1 MSVALI
7 APDSSTNFSLT
18 RRKIWDNISS
28 KWMIV
33 CLTFF
38 LLLPLAIGL
47 GLVFKS
53 SDLWHSQPLYKLI
66 SSSDWS
72 PGEGQFG
79 FLPFIVSSVE
89 VTIIALIISCPLCL
103 LASIYLTQ
111 FAPQW
116 MLRFMRPVIDILA
129 GIPSVV
135 YGVWGVL
142 VIVPLVA
149 DKIAPMFHA
158 DSLGYSILSGALV
171 LSVMSVPYI
180 LNMIL
185 EVFRQIP
192 VELGEAALS
201 LGSTKWE
208 TIKHVFL
215 RKGATGIISAFGLG
229 FSKAL
234 GETIAVMMV
243 VGNVVQVP
251 QSVFDAGYPL
261 PALIANNYGEMMS
274 VPTYDSALMFGCL
287 LLFLIIVTINVIFRF
302 IIYKSEAI

>member
-1 MSVALI
+1 MSAAI
-7 APDSSTNFSLT
+7 STYQNTNRFSFS
-18 RRKIWDNISS
+18 RRKIWDSLSS
-28 KWMIV
+28 KWMIL
-33 CLTFF
+33 CLSFF
-38 LLLPLAIGL
+38 LLLPLSIGL
-47 GLVFKS
+47 GLVIKS
-53 SDLWHSQPLYKLI
+53 SDLWLTHTFSQLI
-66 SSSDWS
+66 TSSDWS
-72 PGEGQFG
+72 PSEGQFG

-89 VTIIALIISCPLCL
+89 VTIIALVISCPLCL

-142 VIVPLVA
+142 IIVPLVA

-208 TIKHVFL
+208 TIKHVFI

-251 QSVFDAGYPL
+251 HSVFDAGYPL
-261 PALIANNYGEMMS
+261 PALVANNYGEMMS

-287 LLFLIIVTINVIFRF
+287 LLFIIIITINVIFRY

>member
-1 MSVALI
+1 MDGGVPVIFPGAAARDRAGAGGKIKRSLAQSFHSVAHPL
-7 APDSSTNFSLT
+7 
-18 RRKIWDNISS
+18 RRLEP
-28 KWMIV
+28 V
-33 CLTFF
+33 
-38 LLLPLAIGL
+38 
-47 GLVFKS
+47 
-53 SDLWHSQPLYKLI
+53 
-66 SSSDWS
+66 
-72 PGEGQFG
+72 EGQFG
-79 FLPFIVSSVE
+79 FWPFIVSSLW
-89 VTIIALIISCPLCL
+89 VTVTALIISMPLCL
-103 LASIYLTQ
+103 LAAIFLTQ
-111 FAPQW
+111 FAPKW
-116 MLRFMRPVIDILA
+116 MLSFMRPVIDILA

-149 DKIAPMFHA
+149 DTIAPLFHN

-192 VELGEAALS
+192 VELGEASLS
-201 LGSTKWE
+201 LGATRWE

-215 RKGATGIISAFGLG
+215 RKGATGIISAYGLG

-251 QSVFDAGYPL
+251 SSVFDAGYPL
-261 PALIANNYGEMMS
+261 PALVANNYGEMMS
-274 VPTYDSALMFGCL
+274 VPTYDSALMFGSL
-287 LLFLIIVTINVIFRF
+287 LLFVIIVTINIFFRY

>member
-1 MSVALI
+1 MSVALD
-7 APDSSTNFSLT
+7 ASTRSHTSPFN
-18 RRKIWDNISS
+18 RRKLMDSLSS
-28 KWMIV
+28 KWMIL
-33 CLTFF
+33 CLSFF
-38 LLLPLAIGL
+38 LLLPLSIGL
-47 GLVFKS
+47 GLIIKS
-53 SDLWHSQPLYKLI
+53 SNLWLTHTFSSLI
-66 SSSDWS
+66 LSSDWS
-72 PGEGQFG
+72 PSEGKFG
-79 FLPFIVSSVE
+79 FLPFIVSSVS
-89 VTIIALIISCPLCL
+89 VTVIALILSCPLCL

-111 FAPQW
+111 FAPSW
-116 MLRFMRPVIDILA
+116 MLKFMRPVIDILA

-142 VIVPLVA
+142 VIVPLVS
-149 DKIAPMFHA
+149 DTIAPWFHN
-158 DSLGYSILSGALV
+158 DSLGYSILAGALV

-192 VELGEAALS
+192 IELGEAALS

-251 QSVFDAGYPL
+251 HSVFDAGYPL
-261 PALIANNYGEMMS
+261 PALVANNYGEMMS
-274 VPTYDSALMFGCL
+274 VPSYDSALMFGSL
-287 LLFLIIVTINVIFRF
+287 LLFLIIITINVIFRF
-302 IIYKSEAI
+302 IIYKSEAK